1 MSALAQASGQTP
13 TAPISCETCCPQKVS
28 DVQPLGSRAPHCHC
42 VEQQGLTAIKSKF
55 DFEMCREEGGVGV
68 HKQGAQA
75 AGGADP

>member
-1 MSALAQASGQTP
+1 MCSLSVHERHTV
-13 TAPISCETCCPQKVS
+13 TES
-28 DVQPLGSRAPHCHC
+28 